1 MGNLSA
7 GEILKYEWRRNLF
20 LEKYEK
26 QDVFE
31 LAGGTKVRL
40 LYETDKAKILKKG
53 SNGDLSKLEFI
64 DAKQK
69 TRKYKLTSFKKNVEF
84 GGKPPGQGAGVGIEM
99 REINS
104 INNQFNEIKSK
115 TGEKTVP
122 IKIGDKVYRAAAC
135 HKTPGVPKSD
145 FHLTD
150 EQGNEIVWMSHKEGS
165 NPNDFQQWGG
175 MTDSKIANHPE
186 AQSFIQKIQKMFP
199 KGISPATTMA
209 REIKSKD
216 LINYSVYGIDYNKRK
231 IFSRDNVNIVLQGS
245 VRLVKQGKNWIF
257 SSNHTLLNG
266 ERLTGGFVPVFMAIY
281 KGDRSNFGVKGA
293 RFAIQPK
300 LSRKVTA
307 WV

>member
-104 INNQFNEIKSK
+104 INNQFDEIKSK

-150 EQGNEIVWMSHKEGS
+150 DQGNEIVWMSHKEGS

-175 MTDSKIANHPE
+175 MTDSKIAD
-186 AQSFIQKIQKMFP
+186 
-199 KGISPATTMA
+199 
-209 REIKSKD
+209 RKST
-216 LINYSVYGIDYNKRK
+216 
-231 IFSRDNVNIVLQGS
+231 
-245 VRLVKQGKNWIF
+245 RLN
-257 SSNHTLLNG
+257 SSH
-266 ERLTGGFVPVFMAIY
+266 
-281 KGDRSNFGVKGA
+281 
-293 RFAIQPK
+293 
-300 LSRKVTA
+300 
-307 WV
+307 